1 MSIMKI
7 GKMRM
12 RKKKTM
18 MISQGNDSNLK
29 NGKGGSLPIF
39 TGSKISTCDFLIVK
53 YDYDLCILR

>member
-7 GKMRM
+7 GRM
-12 RKKKTM
+12 RKKTM

-39 TGSKISTCDFLIVK
+39 TGSKISTCDLLIVK
-53 YDYDLCILR
+53 YNYDLCILG